1 MFKPLAGHCVACPRL
16 CNSDWSWNSTRKNKG
31 SLIICLTLPFS
42 CKYQYLETLHLLCS
56 FQSSDTLQAAYVA
69 PDMIPPKV
77 NSFTFNVSTGVI
89 TFMFSEVV
97 NVTGINPFGIVLQS
111 AVTEPEYSHRLTGG
125 TSSTSRPAQVFGF
138 TLTDDDIN
146 FIKQFPEFATNE
158 SNTYL
163 AAELTTVSDMSG
175 NSLVAIPQSSAQQSI
190 WLAVSR
196 WDGKCNV
203 KYESEVECEGW

>member
-1 MFKPLAGHCVACPRL
+1 
-16 CNSDWSWNSTRKNKG
+16 
-31 SLIICLTLPFS
+31 
-42 CKYQYLETLHLLCS
+42 
-56 FQSSDTLQAAYVA
+56 
-69 PDMIPPKV
+69 MIPPKV